1 MKQYI
6 KDGVINSRK
15 YMILLKKKSK
25 YINMKT
31 IYIKDG
37 EKKYRN
43 QIVLRTT
50 KTIKDKNGNNKEVK
64 VQVIN
69 PNDKLLTE
77 HGWVKYELPV
87 VDELTQTLLSKIKE
101 INKYDTSTAVNSF
114 YINDIEVW
122 LDKSTRTG
130 LMLRFQSE
138 LALGDIMTT
147 LWYGDMEF
155 ILPLNTAMQ
164 MLYALEKYASQCYD
178 NTKKHLSE
186 VKKLTTIEDI
196 NNYDYTTGYPEKL
209 KFNY

>member
-1 MKQYI
+1 
-6 KDGVINSRK
+6 
-15 YMILLKKKSK
+15 
-25 YINMKT
+25 MKT

-50 KTIKDKNGNNKEVK
+50 KTIKDKNGNDKEVK

-209 KFNY
+209 KFNC

>member
-1 MKQYI
+1 
-6 KDGVINSRK
+6 
-15 YMILLKKKSK
+15 
-25 YINMKT
+25 MKT

-50 KTIKDKNGNNKEVK
+50 KTIKDKNGNDKEVK

-69 PNDKLLTE
+69 PNDKLLSE
-77 HGWVKYELPV
+77 HGWVKYEPPV

-101 INKYDTSTAVNSF
+101 INEYDTSTAVNLF

-122 LDKSTRTG
+122 LDKSIRTG

-138 LALGDIMTT
+138 LALGDITTT

-209 KFNY
+209 KFNC